1 MPKQFW
7 TFLGIGVAIVGV
19 AIALVLWTNKGS
31 HLELDGKILKVR
43 TLSLEPQATILV
55 IDFRVTNPA
64 NYPYMIKDAVVR
76 MDTAD
81 GKTVQADT
89 ISRDDTDRLFQ
100 YYKILGP
107 KYNQTLIQRD
117 QIPAHHTE
125 DRTLAV
131 RILASSADVDK
142 RKALHLTLDE
152 VDGAVSEIA
161 EQR

>member
-7 TFLGIGVAIVGV
+7 TFLGIGVAIIGI
-19 AIALVLWTNKGS
+19 AIAVVLWTNKGS

-89 ISRDDTDRLFQ
+89 VSRDDTDRLFQ
-100 YYKILGP
+100 YHKILGP

-131 RILASSADVDK
+131 RVPASSADVDK
-142 RKALHLTLDE
+142 RKGLHLTLDE